1 MIQIKINTTTTSKRN
16 IQKVRVKSKVLLD
29 LKAKYLDISQVSD
42 FD

>member
-1 MIQIKINTTTTSKRN
+1 MIQIKINTTTTNKRN
-16 IQKVRVKSKVLLD
+16 IQKVRVKSKVLLE